1 MDPFLDS
8 KDRRDYERFESK
20 AMVQYFIKKRSQR
33 FMDCEVVDVSRSG
46 IAIRVP
52 MSEDVF
58 FGMDVLLEI
67 TLPGSLDHI
76 TVSGTIKWSQ
86 STETGLVG
94 IRFDNLL
101 TPEVLT
107 RLIAC

>member
-1 MDPFLDS
+1 M
-8 KDRRDYERFESK
+8 
-20 AMVQYFIKKRSQR
+20 
-33 FMDCEVVDVSRSG
+33 DVS
-46 IAIRVP
+46 
-52 MSEDVF
+52 
-58 FGMDVLLEI
+58 LEI
-67 TLPGSLDHI
+67 TLPGSLDHM

-107 RLIAC
+107 RLIVC